1 MRNLLHDISFY
12 IMYGAAALAVF
23 VIVERMIFFV
33 FNTKKAA
40 ALAKQAG
47 PHGGPSFDFALE
59 LKGDASVAS
68 ELVQSLIDA
77 RQRFSGKD
85 LEAAGDAALIA
96 AKEKLQRHLWML
108 DTIVTAAPLLG
119 LLGTILGIVDTFYSL
134 AQSGMSDP
142 AGVSSGIGT
151 ALYATALGI
160 SIAVI
165 GLVFFNH
172 FQDRVERITDS
183 LKVTVLQLS
192 MSVYAKA

>member
-1 MRNLLHDISFY
+1 MRNLLHDVSFY
-12 IMYGAAALAVF
+12 IMYGAAALAIF
-23 VIVERMIFFV
+23 VIIERMIFFI
-33 FNTKKAA
+33 FNTRRAQALAQHALADEVEAVAAA
-40 ALAKQAG
+40 ALDK
-47 PHGGPSFDFALE
+47 
-59 LKGDASVAS
+59 SVAG
-68 ELVQSLIDA
+68 ELTSNLLAA
-77 RQRFSGKD
+77 RKRFSGLD
-85 LEAAGDAALIA
+85 LAAAGDAALIA

-160 SIAVI
+160 SIAVV

-183 LKVTVLQLS
+183 LKVTVLRLS
-192 MSVYAKA
+192 MQADAR

>member
-1 MRNLLHDISFY
+1 MRDLLHDGSFY
-12 IMYGAAALAVF
+12 IMYAAAALAVF
-23 VIVERMIFFV
+23 VIVERMIFFA
-33 FNTKKAA
+33 FNAKRAYKL
-40 ALAKQAG
+40 ALDSEKGHAG
-47 PHGGPSFDFALE
+47 MTSGGQPSDT
-59 LKGDASVAS
+59 SVAS
-68 ELVQSLIDA
+68 ELSRCLMAA
-77 RQRFSGKD
+77 RQHLHGAD

-96 AKEKLQRHLWML
+96 AKEKLQKNLWLL

-160 SIAVI
+160 SIALF

-183 LKVTVLQLS
+183 LKVAVLRLS
-192 MSVYAKA
+192 MKTS

>member
-1 MRNLLHDISFY
+1 MRDILHDGSFY
-12 IMYGAAALAVF
+12 IMYAAAALAVF

-33 FNTKKAA
+33 FNGKRAR
-40 ALAKQAG
+40 ALAEATEHKDFSAAQA
-47 PHGGPSFDFALE
+47 SAAKDT
-59 LKGDASVAS
+59 SVAS
-68 ELVQSLIDA
+68 ELAHSLLAA
-77 RQRFSGKD
+77 RQRFEGAD
-85 LEAAGDAALIA
+85 LQAAGDAALIA
-96 AKEKLQRHLWML
+96 AKEKLQKNLWML

-160 SIAVI
+160 SIALV

-183 LKVTVLQLS
+183 LKVTVLRLS
-192 MSVYAKA
+192 MSAGK

>member
-1 MRNLLHDISFY
+1 MRDLLHDGSFY
-12 IMYGAAALAVF
+12 IMYAAAALALF
-23 VIVERMIFFV
+23 VVVERMIFFA
-33 FNTKKAA
+33 FNAKRAYKL
-40 ALAKQAG
+40 ALDSEKDHAG
-47 PHGGPSFDFALE
+47 ITSDGQPSDT
-59 LKGDASVAS
+59 SVAS
-68 ELVQSLIDA
+68 ELSRSLMAA
-77 RQRFSGKD
+77 RQHLKGAD

-96 AKEKLQRHLWML
+96 AKEKLQKNLWLL

-160 SIAVI
+160 SIALF
-165 GLVFFNH
+165 GLCFFNL

-183 LKVTVLQLS
+183 LKVAVLRLS
-192 MSVYAKA
+192 MKTS

>member
-12 IMYGAAALAVF
+12 IMYGAAALAIF
-23 VIVERMIFFV
+23 VIIERMIFFI
-33 FNTKKAA
+33 FNTRRAHALAKHALADEGEAVAAA
-40 ALAKQAG
+40 AL
-47 PHGGPSFDFALE
+47 DN
-59 LKGDASVAS
+59 SVAG
-68 ELVQSLIDA
+68 ELTSNRLAA
-77 RQRFSGKD
+77 RIRFSGLD
-85 LEAAGDAALIA
+85 LAAAGDAALIA

-160 SIAVI
+160 SIAVV

-183 LKVTVLQLS
+183 LKVTVLRLS
-192 MSVYAKA
+192 MQADAR

>member
-1 MRNLLHDISFY
+1 MRDILHDGSFY
-12 IMYGAAALAVF
+12 IMYAAAALAVF
-23 VIVERMIFFV
+23 VIVERMIFFI
-33 FNTKKAA
+33 FNSKRARALAA
-40 ALAKQAG
+40 QSEHPSFTDATRALAK
-47 PHGGPSFDFALE
+47 DT
-59 LKGDASVAS
+59 SVAS
-68 ELVQSLIDA
+68 ELVHTLLVA
-77 RQRFSGKD
+77 RQRLSGPD
-85 LEAAGDAALIA
+85 LQAAGDAALIH
-96 AKEKLQRHLWML
+96 AKEKLQRNLWML

-160 SIAVI
+160 SIALF

-183 LKVTVLQLS
+183 LKVAVLRLS
-192 MSVYAKA
+192 MSVVS

>member
-1 MRNLLHDISFY
+1 MSNFLHDISFY
-12 IMYGAAALAVF
+12 IMYGASALAVF

-33 FNTKKAA
+33 FNTKKAV
-40 ALAKQAG
+40 ALAKQAAQG
-47 PHGGPSFDFALE
+47 SSECLE
-59 LKGDASVAS
+59 LALKEKSSVAS
-68 ELVQSLIDA
+68 ELVQNLVQAS
-77 RQRFSGKD
+77 QRFSGSD

-96 AKEKLQRHLWML
+96 AKGKLQHRLWML

-119 LLGTILGIVDTFYSL
+119 LLGTILGIVETFYSL

-160 SIAVI
+160 GIAVV
-165 GLVFFNH
+165 GLMFFNL
-172 FQDRVERITDS
+172 FQERVERITDS

-192 MSVYAKA
+192 MSADAKS

>member
-1 MRNLLHDISFY
+1 MRNVLHDISFY
-12 IMYGAAALAVF
+12 IMYGAAALAIF
-23 VIVERMIFFV
+23 VIVERMIFFI
-33 FNTKKAA
+33 FNARRAQAVASQAAQGPGEALDKA
-40 ALAKQAG
+40 LIK
-47 PHGGPSFDFALE
+47 
-59 LKGDASVAS
+59 DASVAS
-68 ELVQSLIDA
+68 ELVQSLLLA
-77 RQRFSGKD
+77 RKHFSGSD

-96 AKEKLQRHLWML
+96 AKEKLQRHLWLL

-160 SIAVI
+160 GIAVF

-172 FQDRVERITDS
+172 FQDRVERITDA
-183 LKVTVLQLS
+183 LKISVLRLS
-192 MSVYAKA
+192 MRADAQV

>member
-1 MRNLLHDISFY
+1 MRDFLHDISFY

-23 VIVERMIFFV
+23 VIVERSIFFM
-33 FNTKKAA
+33 FNKKKAV
-40 ALAKQAG
+40 ALANQAAHG
-47 PHGGPSFDFALE
+47 PAECLE
-59 LKGDASVAS
+59 LALKEKTSVAS
-68 ELVQSLIDA
+68 ELVQNLVQA
-77 RQRFSGKD
+77 RQRFVGSD

-160 SIAVI
+160 GIAVV
-165 GLVFFNH
+165 GLMFFNL
-172 FQDRVERITDS
+172 FQERVERITDS

-192 MSVYAKA
+192 MSADAKS